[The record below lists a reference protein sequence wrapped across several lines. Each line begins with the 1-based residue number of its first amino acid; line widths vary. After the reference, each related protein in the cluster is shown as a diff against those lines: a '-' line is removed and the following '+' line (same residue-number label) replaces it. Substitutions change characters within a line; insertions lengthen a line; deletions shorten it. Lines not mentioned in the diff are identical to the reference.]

1 MTLEVVRPAGRGIAA
16 IIYGFRSHH
25 RESTMTHTQA
35 TAPRRAQLVEE
46 IGLQRHYIDGEFRES
61 VAGGTFTTLDPATH
75 EPITEASDG
84 RAADVDAAV
93 AAARRAF
100 DEGPWPRMKAAE
112 HARVLR
118 RIAELV
124 RAHAEE
130 FIERE
135 VLDIGMP
142 IKQMR
147 GLAARAAQN
156 FEYYA
161 GVITELHGRSFQ
173 VGDEFLNYTIHKPVG
188 VAGMIMPWNAPL
200 MLSTWRIAPALAAG
214 NTIVLKPAEWS
225 PLTATLLAAVLEE
238 AELPQGVFNVVH
250 GFGET
255 AGAPLSSHPDV
266 QLICFTGETTTGSTI
281 IAAGAPTL
289 KRSSVELGGKSPV
302 VVFEDADPD
311 LAVDAALAQIFTLNG
326 QRCTA
331 GSRLL
336 VQRPLYER
344 IVTAVAERARN
355 VRVGD
360 PFDPNT
366 ELGPLIRPEHHA
378 RVMDYIESA
387 RARGA
392 RILAGGER
400 PEGMPDG
407 NFLHATVIADV
418 DESFEVFKEEIFG
431 PVLVAMPFDTE
442 EEAIR
447 LANAT
452 EYGLAAY
459 VWTNDIKRAHRVA
472 HAIDSGM
479 CWINSQNVRDLRT
492 PFGGVKNSGIGR
504 EGGDYAFE
512 FYCETE
518 IVHVALGTHAIP
530 KIGMPDAEEE
540 R

>member
-1 MTLEVVRPAGRGIAA
+1 M
-16 IIYGFRSHH
+16 
-25 RESTMTHTQA
+25 
-35 TAPRRAQLVEE
+35 
-46 IGLQRHYIDGEFRES
+46 
-61 VAGGTFTTLDPATH
+61 
-75 EPITEASDG
+75 
-84 RAADVDAAV
+84 
-93 AAARRAF
+93 
-100 DEGPWPRMKAAE
+100 
-112 HARVLR
+112 
-118 RIAELV
+118 
-124 RAHAEE
+124 
-130 FIERE
+130 
-135 VLDIGMP
+135 
-142 IKQMR
+142 
-147 GLAARAAQN
+147 
-156 FEYYA
+156 
-161 GVITELHGRSFQ
+161 
-173 VGDEFLNYTIHKPVG
+173 
-188 VAGMIMPWNAPL
+188 
-200 MLSTWRIAPALAAG
+200 
-214 NTIVLKPAEWS
+214 
-225 PLTATLLAAVLEE
+225 
-238 AELPQGVFNVVH
+238 
-250 GFGET
+250 
-255 AGAPLSSHPDV
+255 

-360 PFDPNT
+360 PFDPST

-387 RARGA
+387 RDARRTHPGRRRAPRGDA
-392 RILAGGER
+392 RRQLPARR
-400 PEGMPDG
+400 PSSP
-407 NFLHATVIADV
+407 T
-418 DESFEVFKEEIFG
+418 STRTFEVFKEEIFG

-472 HAIDSGM
+472 HAIDTGM

-530 KIGMPDAEEE
+530 KIGMPDAEED

>member
-1 MTLEVVRPAGRGIAA
+1 
-16 IIYGFRSHH
+16 
-25 RESTMTHTQA
+25 MTHTQA

-61 VAGGTFTTLDPATH
+61 VAGGTFTTLDPATN
-75 EPITEASDG
+75 EVITEASDG
-84 RAADVDAAV
+84 QAADVDAAV

-100 DEGPWPRMKAAE
+100 DEGPWPKMKAADR
-112 HARVLR
+112 AKVLR

-225 PLTATLLAAVLEE
+225 PLTATLLASVLEE
-238 AELPQGVFNVVH
+238 AELPPGVFNVVH

-336 VQRPLYER
+336 VQRPLYEQ

-360 PFDPNT
+360 PFDPGT

-400 PEGMPDG
+400 PDGMPDG
-407 NFLHATVIADV
+407 NFLRATVIADV

-472 HAIDSGM
+472 HAIDTGM